1 MRQISDEM
9 RQPQTAIP
17 LAGNAVAAAALLAPP
32 VAVFAPLGMAPLLAF
47 VAATLLVVDPRQ
59 AAASIRS
66 QATLSALLALLSLW
80 GAVTSLWSPIAEHSL
95 FEAAR
100 LALISIAG
108 LVVLGAAGALAG
120 PAALRLGR
128 ALAIGIAAAV
138 ILLQLEHWGGKPVW
152 HLLHG
157 GQFDRYVPLAVYDRG
172 VTVLLLAAWPLAAV
186 LAARRNI
193 GPLLIGIV
201 AVGVTLLEFKSET
214 SVLAAALGILVA
226 PAAWRWPRSIA
237 ALMVGGVFMLVT
249 VLPLLTPAASTIEQI
264 RREAPMLKTSAI
276 HRLVIWRFVAD
287 RIADHPLL
295 GWGMDASR
303 AIPGGEAEASEV
315 MPQVKLPAGA
325 TVLPLH
331 PHDAALQWRL
341 ELGLPGTV
349 LCLVILGLAL
359 WRVAAASAR
368 MPPAHRALALG
379 YAASVLTVAMLS
391 FGAWQAW
398 WLSIV
403 WLTAGFFVAAQ
414 RCSAA

>member
-1 MRQISDEM
+1 MPDET

-17 LAGNAVAAAALLAPP
+17 PAGNAVAAAALLAPP
-32 VAVFAPLGMAPLLAF
+32 VAVFAPLGMAPLLALL
-47 VAATLLVVDPRQ
+47 AATLLVVDPRQ
-59 AAASIRS
+59 AAASVRS
-66 QATLSALLALLSLW
+66 QATLGALLALLSLW
-80 GAVTSLWSPIAEHSL
+80 GAVTSLWSPIAGHSL

-100 LALISIAG
+100 LAVISIAG

-120 PAALRLGR
+120 PAALRPGR
-128 ALAIGIAAAV
+128 GLAIGIAAAV

-157 GQFDRYVPLAVYDRG
+157 GQFDRSVPLAVYDRG
-172 VTVLLLAAWPLAAV
+172 VTVLLLAGWPLAAV

-193 GPLLIGIV
+193 GFLLVGIV
-201 AVGVTLLEFKSET
+201 AVGATLLEFKSQT
-214 SVLAAALGILVA
+214 AVLAAAFGIIVA
-226 PAAWRWPRSIA
+226 LAALRWPRSIA
-237 ALMVGGVFMLVT
+237 ALVVGGVLMLVA
-249 VLPLLTPAASTIEQI
+249 VLPLLTPAGSEIEQI
-264 RREAPMLKTSAI
+264 RREAPALKTSAV

-287 RIADHPLL
+287 RIADRPLL

-315 MPQVKLPAGA
+315 MPQVKLPAAA

-341 ELGLPGTV
+341 ELGLPGAV
-349 LCLVILGLAL
+349 LCLVILGLVL
-359 WRVAAASAR
+359 WRVAASAR
-368 MPPAHRALALG
+368 IPPAQRALALG

-398 WLSIV
+398 WLSTI
-403 WLTAGFFVAAQ
+403 WLTASFFVAVQ
-414 RCSAA
+414 PRR